1 MAGMGVETREG
12 PNAAPSAATQGA
24 VEHPKTRPLTLRLRS
39 LTLHLIFPVQQVAM
53 QSDFLCDSQNQ
64 DGGHRHQSK
73 VCQKYGQA
81 GPKVEVISC

>member
-1 MAGMGVETREG
+1 MGVERGQRETREG

-24 VEHPKTRPLTLRLRS
+24 VEHPKTRPLMLRLRS
-39 LTLHLIFPVQQVAM
+39 LTLLLIFPVAM

-64 DGGHRHQSK
+64 DGGHRYQSK
-73 VCQKYGQA
+73 SCHEYDQA